1 MIELKNVSKI
11 YKNGNECTKAA
22 DEINLVINEGEFIAI
37 MGSSGSGKSTLL
49 NIIGCMDEITS
60 GEYFLNNIPIH
71 GKKMQ
76 KLHKIRRENISFVFQ
91 NFALMNHYS
100 VYENVEIPLIAQN
113 IKKKERK
120 RIIEEKLKLLGIDEL
135 KGKLPTQ
142 ISGGQQ
148 QRCAIARAL
157 AADNNI
163 ILADEPTGALDKR
176 TGLEIMDILI
186 SINRT
191 QKKTVIIVTHDEKI
205 AEKADR
211 IIRIEDGRIYRK

>member
-11 YKNGNECTKAA
+11 YKNGNVCTKAA
-22 DEINLVINEGEFIAI
+22 DKINLVIEEGEFVAI

-49 NIIGCMDEITS
+49 NIIGCMDEMTE
-60 GEYFLNNIPIH
+60 GEYFLNNMPIH

-76 KLHKIRRENISFVFQ
+76 DLHKIRRDNISFVFQ

-100 VYENVEIPLIAQN
+100 VYENVEIPLIAKK

-120 RIIEEKLKLLGIDEL
+120 RIIEEKLKLLGIEEL
-135 KGKLPTQ
+135 KSKLPTQ

-157 AADNNI
+157 ACDNNI
-163 ILADEPTGALDKR
+163 ILADEPTGALDGR
-176 TGLEIMDILI
+176 TGQEIIDELI
-186 SINRT
+186 HINKM
-191 QKKTVIIVTHDEKI
+191 QKKTLIIVTHDEKI
-205 AEKADR
+205 AKKADR
-211 IIRIEDGRIYRK
+211 IIRIEDGRVS

>member
-1 MIELKNVSKI
+1 MIELRNVSKI
-11 YKNGNECTKAA
+11 YKNGNEYTKAA
-22 DEINLVINEGEFIAI
+22 DKINLVIYEGEFVAI

-49 NIIGCMDEITS
+49 NLIGCMDEMTE
-60 GEYFLNNIPIH
+60 GEYFLNGIPVH

-76 KLHKIRRENISFVFQ
+76 KLHKIRRDNISFVFQ

-100 VYENVEIPLIAQN
+100 VYENVEIPLIAQK

-120 RIIEEKLKLLGIDEL
+120 RVIEEKLKLLGIDDL
-135 KGKLPTQ
+135 KNKLPTQ

-176 TGLEIMDILI
+176 TGKEIIDVLI
-186 SINRT
+186 NINKT
-191 QKKTVIIVTHDEKI
+191 QKKTVIIVTHDKSL

-211 IIRIEDGRIYRK
+211 IIKIEDGRVC